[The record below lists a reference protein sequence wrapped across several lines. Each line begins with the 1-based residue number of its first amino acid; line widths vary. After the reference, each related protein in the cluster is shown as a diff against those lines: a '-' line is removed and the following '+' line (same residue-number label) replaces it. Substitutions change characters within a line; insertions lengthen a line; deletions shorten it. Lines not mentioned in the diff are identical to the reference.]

1 MQIITKQLYGWQEA
15 GEGGELALKK
25 EELRRLEEQAAREQG
40 ELKEQAAREQEE
52 QVGNQVRSTHSW
64 LSNLVFVVPVCSD
77 GFEITYW
84 SILYDYGHLCFGQA
98 QQNSFAR
105 CDKTA

>member
-1 MQIITKQLYGWQEA
+1 MQIITKQLYGWEEA

-52 QVGNQVRSTHSW
+52 QVAREQEEQAGNQVRSTHSW
-64 LSNLVFVVPVCSD
+64 FKYVVFIVPLWSD

-84 SILYDYGHLCFGQA
+84 FGLFDYGHLHFG
-98 QQNSFAR
+98 
-105 CDKTA
+105 